1 MPCTTKE
8 PPPSILVFGDFESDL
23 TSKLSR
29 NLFIWKSIAP
39 LILRNQLKAIVL
51 ECSNCKEI
59 AANEL
64 YGHLTPKLL
73 IYELKQLAHECK
85 QLDTATT
92 STEQPLLGLNVIVN
106 HVKEPIADPNQES
119 QLHDPRKGF

>member
-1 MPCTTKE
+1 M
-8 PPPSILVFGDFESDL
+8 
-23 TSKLSR
+23 
-29 NLFIWKSIAP
+29 
-39 LILRNQLKAIVL
+39 
-51 ECSNCKEI
+51 
-59 AANEL
+59 
-64 YGHLTPKLL
+64 TPKVL
-73 IYELKQLAHECK
+73 IYELKQLEHECK